1 MTRYLAIAIAV
12 LLATNIVTAGL
23 LRGAVQEIG
32 TKNEALR
39 TASVQLKAA
48 AGRLRDYQA
57 AAEAAVADTETAC
70 RAASAHALRAG
81 RAIEGILHAPR
92 DPTAPRR
99 LVGAGELRD
108 VVGQPA
114 AEAVPAGR
122 GDGGSAGTPDS

>member
-12 LLATNIVTAGL
+12 LLATNALTGKL
-23 LRGAVQEIG
+23 LLDANQTVGR
-32 TKNEALR
+32 KNEALR

-48 AGRLRDYQA
+48 ADRLRDYQT

-70 RAASAHALRAG
+70 RAASANALRAG

-92 DPTAPRR
+92 DPAAPRR

-114 AEAVPAGR
+114 AAPLPTGR
-122 GDGGSAGTPDS
+122 VDGR